1 MAALP
6 TPPAGSPPS
15 GSNVTRLFGQT
26 ATALG
31 NTHRSANHV
40 LRDFGRRTIQIAWLQ
55 AFTLPILNAV
65 VAMLPS
71 LFPYPWVLT
80 ATRTLLPFTGL
91 LLSLSSLR
99 AILVLLN
106 MYPLETL
113 LILTNLR
120 KSAAW
125 LLYLGD
131 WLSGFIPWFKKPE
144 YNLGDKTEEALEAVG
159 HEIKEKLRDIVE
171 LCTVVMYLS
180 AYFFAMLL
188 VNPPLNHWVI
198 VGFMMLLYPT
208 AIGYVLTDDVQDP
221 KKRKRLRWVMIIIF
235 GIAGP
240 VFANGWQ
247 PTGMRGQKS
256 ATEQTESHTGN
267 SVAKGASGVM
277 GWVGSHLPKP
287 SPSPSKPASLP
298 FAKREVRLEGENV
311 YSEPIL
317 LDVPAGSQFRFFGPF
332 SAVAHFDNGQSYR
345 IDTSP
350 CKIGWVFGTVRF
362 TGPVGEKAGLQF
374 YHRGEIADPEEACKQ

>member
-188 VNPPLNHWVI
+188 VNPPLNH
-198 VGFMMLLYPT
+198 
-208 AIGYVLTDDVQDP
+208 
-221 KKRKRLRWVMIIIF
+221 
-235 GIAGP
+235 
-240 VFANGWQ
+240 
-247 PTGMRGQKS
+247 
-256 ATEQTESHTGN
+256 
-267 SVAKGASGVM
+267 
-277 GWVGSHLPKP
+277 
-287 SPSPSKPASLP
+287 
-298 FAKREVRLEGENV
+298 
-311 YSEPIL
+311 
-317 LDVPAGSQFRFFGPF
+317 
-332 SAVAHFDNGQSYR
+332 
-345 IDTSP
+345 
-350 CKIGWVFGTVRF
+350 
-362 TGPVGEKAGLQF
+362 
-374 YHRGEIADPEEACKQ
+374 